1 MSNVI
6 VMDACALLALINN
19 EDGANKVEIILREAL
34 KGNVYIYMNK
44 INILEIYYG
53 IYREEGQVKAD
64 EVYTRTLKQPIDIV
78 ETLNDDVFKEAG
90 RLKAKYKLSL
100 ADSIVLGEAIVR
112 NAVVLTCDH
121 HEFDIIEQQEHIQFD
136 WIR

>member
-1 MSNVI
+1 MYNR
-6 VMDACALLALINN
+6 M
-19 EDGANKVEIILREAL
+19 
-34 KGNVYIYMNK
+34 
-44 INILEIYYG
+44 
-53 IYREEGQVKAD
+53 
-64 EVYTRTLKQPIDIV
+64 LKQPIDIV

-90 RLKAKYKLSL
+90 RLKAKYKVSL